1 MVEDGRA
8 GKLRV
13 LSILGANPALH
24 FPNGLAIREAL
35 ERTPFVVV
43 SELFMTETAKA
54 ANLVLPVAAAFEKTG
69 TTTNVTGDLLPV
81 NAARLAPSGTYS
93 DLEIIAGLAQ
103 ALDVAMPTIEHVQ
116 ERVIEAAAAAPDF
129 TLGDER
135 LCTLPPLRGQDDV
148 ASGLRVNVQAR
159 IFAGGGTVAHDA
171 WIQELRPLPEA
182 AVSTSLARKLNIETG
197 DCIDLEGAGFTMHDL
212 LVEVRPSLPDDV
224 VAIIDGLPDAPA
236 NLFAKDAEVSV
247 TNVRSGRELAGVAS

>member
-1 MVEDGRA
+1 
-8 GKLRV
+8 
-13 LSILGANPALH
+13 
-24 FPNGLAIREAL
+24 AL

-135 LCTLPPLRGQDDV
+135 LCAAQPQGDSRRGQDDV
-148 ASGLRVNVQAR
+148 ASGLRVSVQAR

-197 DCIDLEGAGFTMHDL
+197 DCVDLEGAGFTMHDL